1 MNVFYYL
8 FIDVSINSELVKPQT
23 EVNCDS
29 GECIAIAVSV
39 INILECPLRELTMTI
54 QFYQDHQ
61 NGVNN
66 YRLET
71 RLAVAG
77 ATK

>member
-1 MNVFYYL
+1 M
-8 FIDVSINSELVKPQT
+8 KPQN
-23 EVNCDS
+23 EVGCEAGKCLS
-29 GECIAIAVSV
+29 IGITVT
-39 INILECPLRELTMTI
+39 NILECPLRQLTMTI